1 MLPVQLAM
9 PLAILVG
16 AAIAATTDP
25 SRSETPPAATQ
36 AWADGQPEMRMLRIS
51 IEPGASLPWHRNTV
65 PDAGY
70 LLEGELRLETPEG
83 ASRAIRPGDSIGDGS
98 DVMRGGTAGPR
109 GATVVLFYTDAGGDS
124 ASDAKNPTTSDNSRV
139 RGIGGR
145 LARNNR
151 P

>member
-9 PLAILVG
+9 PLALLVG

-25 SRSETPPAATQ
+25 SRSENTPATIQ
-36 AWADGQPEMRMLRIS
+36 TWADGQAEMRMLRIS
-51 IEPGASLPWHRNTV
+51 IEPGASLPWHM
-65 PDAGY
+65 P
-70 LLEGELRLETPEG
+70 
-83 ASRAIRPGDSIGDGS
+83 
-98 DVMRGGTAGPR
+98 GGTAGPR
-109 GATVVLFYTDAGGDS
+109 GATVVVFYTDVGGDP
-124 ASDAKNPTTSDNSRV
+124 APDAKNPTTSDNSRV